1 MPGSSSGVGLPAGL
15 SAASRRR
22 MRRCSMRRSQK
33 CSRTSRKRLG
43 RNKKNA
49 AHKQQ
54 EKEGEITMN
63 ANKTKFKVGPIIALV
78 LFGALVVPAQ
88 DPAQFKE
95 MFVRS
100 QQQNAQALKQYT
112 WKSRSEVRKNG
123 ESKNT
128 QM

>member
-1 MPGSSSGVGLPAGL
+1 MPGNSSGAGRPAGS
-15 SAASRRR
+15 SAANQKRTRRR
-22 MRRCSMRRSQK
+22 STRRSQR

-43 RNKKNA
+43 RNKNNA
-49 AHKQQ
+49 AHTQQ

-63 ANKTKFKVGPIIALV
+63 ANKTKFKVGPIIALM

-112 WKSRSEVRKNG
+112 WKSRTEVRKNG
-123 ESKNT
+123 E
-128 QM
+128 